1 MKTRFHIIALAAAA
15 IAFAACEKTPAATG
29 GSGSDNN
36 GETPAADPEL
46 TITSE
51 STVSVP
57 AAGGDFEITY
67 EITDPADGGK
77 VTAET
82 DAAWIS
88 DLSAKTS
95 GKVTFKVIK
104 NSETEARSAS
114 VVVTY
119 AYGDQKISKEVAVEQ
134 EAGEATQGYDYDK
147 TILGYMGV
155 HYGDMGTNSL
165 YFALILSDMELEGGM
180 MPQAGSTL
188 YTIEYFA
195 PVDAQLS
202 FSEDRWYVEPYEGTF
217 ELSQT
222 DGTANT
228 MGPKSKV
235 LFPDNTT
242 ASFID
247 GTLTVSKEGDNYILE
262 AVLTDEKGMTHH
274 IVYSGTGTCMNYAG

>member
-15 IAFAACEKTPAATG
+15 IAFAACEKTPAAD

-36 GETPAADPEL
+36 GETPAPDPVL

-57 AAGGDFEITY
+57 AAGGDFEISY
-67 EITDPADGGK
+67 EITDPAEGGK

-114 VVVTY
+114 VIVTY
-119 AYGDQKISKEVAVEQ
+119 AYGDEKISKEVAVEQ
-134 EAGEATQGYDYDK
+134 EAGEASQGYDYDK
-147 TILGYMGV
+147 TILGYIGV
-155 HYGDMGTNSL
+155 YYGNMGTNSL
-165 YFALILSDMELEGGM
+165 YFALVMSDMELEDGM
-180 MPQAGSTL
+180 YSQAGSTN
-188 YTIEYFA
+188 YTIDYYI
-195 PVDAQLS
+195 PVDAQLA
-202 FSEDRWYVEPYEGTF
+202 FSEDRWYVEPYEGTYKF
-217 ELSQT
+217 SQT
-222 DGTANT
+222 DGTVNS

-235 LFPDNTT
+235 QFPDNSS
-242 ASFID
+242 AKFID
-247 GTLTVSKEGDNYILE
+247 GTLTVSKEGENYIFD
-262 AVLTDEKGMTHH
+262 AVLTDDKGMTHH
-274 IVYSGTGTCMNYAG
+274 IVYSGKGTCMNYAG

>member
-15 IAFAACEKTPAATG
+15 IALAACEKTPAAD

-57 AAGGDFEITY
+57 AAGGDFVITY
-67 EITDPADGGK
+67 DITDPAEGGK

-134 EAGEATQGYDYDK
+134 EAGEATSGYDYDK
-147 TILGYMGV
+147 TILGFMGV
-155 HYGDMGTNSL
+155 YYGNMGTNSL
-165 YFALILSDMELEGGM
+165 YFALIMSDMELEGGM
-180 MPQAGSTL
+180 FAQAGSTN
-188 YTIEYFA
+188 YTVEYYV

-202 FSEDRWYVEPYEGTF
+202 FSEDRQYVEPYEGTYK
-217 ELSQT
+217 LSST
-222 DGTANT
+222 DGKANT
-228 MGPKSKV
+228 MGPKSMVQFADK
-235 LFPDNTT
+235 TT
-242 ASFID
+242 ASFTD
-247 GTLTVSKEGDNYILE
+247 GTLTVTKEGDNYIFD
-262 AVLTDEKGMTHH
+262 AVFTDDKGYTHH
-274 IVYSGTGTCMNYAG
+274 IVYSGNGACMNYVG

>member
-15 IAFAACEKTPAATG
+15 IALAACEKTPAAD

-57 AAGGDFEITY
+57 AAGGDFVITY
-67 EITDPADGGK
+67 DITDPAEGGK

-95 GKVTFKVIK
+95 GKVTFTVVK

-119 AYGDQKISKEVAVEQ
+119 AYGDKKISKEVAVEQ

-147 TILGYMGV
+147 TILGCMGFY
-155 HYGDMGTNSL
+155 YGDMGTNSL
-165 YFALILSDMELEGGM
+165 YFALIMSDMELDAGM
-180 MPQAGSTL
+180 MTQAGSTN
-188 YTIEYFA
+188 YTIEYYA
-195 PVDAQLS
+195 PVDAQLV
-202 FSEDRWYVEPYEGTF
+202 FSEDRYYVEPYEGTY

-228 MGPKSKV
+228 MSPSSKV
-235 LFPDNTT
+235 LFPDNTS

-247 GTLTVSKEGDNYILE
+247 GTLTVSKEGENYIFN
-262 AVLTDEKGMTHH
+262 AVLTDNNGMTHH